1 MSQDVIADCLNEI
14 MNAKRARK
22 QEVTVKRYS
31 RLLLNILEVAKKH
44 GYVESYKVRER
55 ELEIK
60 FKLNEC
66 KAIKPRFDV
75 KTDEIEKYTR
85 RYLPAR
91 GFGIIVISTSRGL
104 MTHEECLQENIGG
117 CLIAYFY

>member
-1 MSQDVIADCLNEI
+1 MSQDIIADTLNEI

-22 QEVTVKRYS
+22 QEIIVKRHS
-31 RLLLNILEVAKKH
+31 KLLLNVLEVAKKH
-44 GYVESYKVRER
+44 GYIEEFKVKDK

-66 KAIKPRFDV
+66 KAIKPRFDISCS
-75 KTDEIEKYTR
+75 DIEKYTR

-91 GFGIIVISTSRGL
+91 DFGILIITTSKGL
-104 MTHEECLQENIGG
+104 LTHEEALKKNIGG
-117 CLIAYFY
+117 SLIAYFY